1 MFWKFEI
8 FFVVFVGFD
17 MFNMKIYSNF
27 KSYLNEN
34 KNCFVFLWVFVFKL
48 FFFKSKIKKFK
59 ELIKVIVLLFCDYNN
74 LWCFVLFLLIVLF
87 ILVIY
92 IIKLKLKW

>member
-34 KNCFVFLWVFVFKL
+34 KN
-48 FFFKSKIKKFK
+48 
-59 ELIKVIVLLFCDYNN
+59 LFCVFMSF
-74 LWCFVLFLLIVLF
+74 CF
-87 ILVIY
+87 
-92 IIKLKLKW
+92 

>member
-34 KNCFVFLWVFVFKL
+34 KNCFVFL
-48 FFFKSKIKKFK
+48 
-59 ELIKVIVLLFCDYNN
+59 
-74 LWCFVLFLLIVLF
+74 
-87 ILVIY
+87 
-92 IIKLKLKW
+92 